1 MSNALY
7 TYSTHIVCTVRTV
20 LETNNECVLFAL
32 YHVLNNNCVCS
43 GILLKDLVAVDG
55 QSKDYTNK
63 EHKYVNMGKYKKLWQ
78 HLSRARQYQ
87 VRLSETYMII

>member
-1 MSNALY
+1 MFLKLELVHVQYTLY
-7 TYSTHIVCTVRTV
+7 TV
-20 LETNNECVLFAL
+20 LETNECAICL
-32 YHVLNNNCVCS
+32 YHIMHSVSVFTICCMYS

-87 VRLSETYMII
+87 VRVII